1 MRQTRETRVTR
12 VLPEFS
18 FPLTEKV
25 GLADQSATTLLTP
38 PLSALN
44 CHSCAG
50 LALGGQAQTHL
61 DYEKPAGSLTRIRFV
76 VSLSLSESFNVF
88 SVLGNRGQI

>member
-61 DYEKPAGSLTRIRFV
+61 DYEKPAGIKKAWEKMF
-76 VSLSLSESFNVF
+76 
-88 SVLGNRGQI
+88 

>member
-18 FPLTEKV
+18 IPLTEKV

-44 CHSCAG
+44 CHSCDARRAG
-50 LALGGQAQTHL
+50 EQAQTHL
-61 DYEKPAGSLTRIRFV
+61 DYANPAGTFI
-76 VSLSLSESFNVF
+76 LST
-88 SVLGNRGQI
+88 QILVQEKC

>member
-18 FPLTEKV
+18 FSLTEKF
-25 GLADQSATTLLTP
+25 GLADQSAITFLAP

-61 DYEKPAGSLTRIRFV
+61 DYEKPAGIKKAWEKMF
-76 VSLSLSESFNVF
+76 
-88 SVLGNRGQI
+88 

>member
-61 DYEKPAGSLTRIRFV
+61 DYEKPAGSIF
-76 VSLSLSESFNVF
+76 SFYSTQFTLRDVF
-88 SVLGNRGQI
+88 SSIFDQF